1 VLGLTE
7 PVAGM
12 FSLLS
17 CFSRF
22 LSFRHLLLFHVQ
34 RSNIKVVVTY
44 LWYLSLKLFHLTD
57 EETKRDI
64 NKKLVY
70 LLEGLPGSKL
80 VKGILK
86 REKIDENL
94 DETRLLQRAPKIA
107 WKVSI

>member
-44 LWYLSLKLFHLTD
+44 LWYLSLKLFHSTD
-57 EETKRDI
+57 EETKRMEAYM
-64 NKKLVY
+64 KKAETTEMKYCPRCRSRLAVY
-70 LLEGLPGSKL
+70 VTGDK
-80 VKGILK
+80 K
-86 REKIDENL
+86 
-94 DETRLLQRAPKIA
+94 
-107 WKVSI
+107 